1 MGGIMKLAYCD
12 YIADRIRHFLNC
24 DLKENR
30 LYTLISE
37 VGKVKMDLH
46 PTEGYFQST
55 KKVIEVTD
63 INSKRY
69 RITVEEI

>member
-1 MGGIMKLAYCD
+1 MKLAYCD
-12 YIADRIRHFLNC
+12 YIADRIRYFLNC

-37 VGKVKMDLH
+37 VGRVEMDLH
-46 PTEGYFQST
+46 PTEGYFVST
-55 KKVIEVTD
+55 KKTIEVTD
-63 INSKRY
+63 TNSKRY